1 MFQFAALGSPPTLL
15 LGLIALLAVILV
27 GRLVLRV
34 AWKLVLLAAVAVA
47 VLWVLGAVGI
57 SVL

>member
-1 MFQFAALGSPPTLL
+1 MFQFGALGSPPTLL
-15 LGLIALLAVILV
+15 VGLIALALVILV

-34 AWKLVLLAAVAVA
+34 AWKLVLLATLAVA